1 MSPPHIT
8 MIAFFFNGKK
18 AAVFSPPN
26 KVFVEEFITVLQ
38 LRKADLVENL
48 SLTSA
53 RGNCKGLGTLS
64 VPH

>member
-1 MSPPHIT
+1 ME
-8 MIAFFFNGKK
+8 KK
-18 AAVFSPPN
+18 QLCFPPN

-48 SLTSA
+48 SLASA

-64 VPH
+64 VPQ